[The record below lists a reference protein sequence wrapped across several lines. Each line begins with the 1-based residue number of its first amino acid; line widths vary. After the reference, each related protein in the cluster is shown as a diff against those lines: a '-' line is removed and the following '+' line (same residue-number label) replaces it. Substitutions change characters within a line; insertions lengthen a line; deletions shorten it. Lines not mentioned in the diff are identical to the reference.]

1 MAKRETFELEVLSLN
16 LPSFRFTQQAI
27 KKTKQLNILNI
38 ISDKGGGGAQTIYI
52 IHRIVGWTAKKK
64 EKKIIVCDLNE
75 VYLFNSMP
83 GSLNYPRELDKKL
96 IVVAV

>member
-16 LPSFRFTQQAI
+16 LPSFKFTQQAI

-38 ISDKGGGGAQTIYI
+38 ISDKGGGGTDN
-52 IHRIVGWTAKKK
+52 IHNSSDSGLDSEKKR
-64 EKKIIVCDLNE
+64 KKIIVCDLNE

>member
-1 MAKRETFELEVLSLN
+1 M
-16 LPSFRFTQQAI
+16 
-27 KKTKQLNILNI
+27 
-38 ISDKGGGGAQTIYI
+38 
-52 IHRIVGWTAKKK
+52 GWTAKKK